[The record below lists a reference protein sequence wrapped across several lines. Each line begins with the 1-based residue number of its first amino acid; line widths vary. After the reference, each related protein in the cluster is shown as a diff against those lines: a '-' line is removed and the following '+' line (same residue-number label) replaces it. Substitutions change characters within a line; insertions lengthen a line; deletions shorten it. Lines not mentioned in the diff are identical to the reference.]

1 MHTQREHAG
10 YLLGRGAQYIVIA
23 KGNQKKLHKQLK
35 ALPWKQIPL
44 QGRTARDGFEGA
56 GSYLGTSQAA
66 RYRGASHT
74 HSGGPSVIELGVL
87 FGLLVAAVLVL
98 LFVLLRR
105 RNGSTEN
112 VDGRLIEQARRLQAY
127 NDRVSYNAAS
137 VHSSS
142 PTMTDHYRP

>member
-1 MHTQREHAG
+1 M
-10 YLLGRGAQYIVIA
+10 
-23 KGNQKKLHKQLK
+23 
-35 ALPWKQIPL
+35 
-44 QGRTARDGFEGA
+44 
-56 GSYLGTSQAA
+56 
-66 RYRGASHT
+66 
-74 HSGGPSVIELGVL
+74 IELGVL

-105 RNGSTEN
+105 RNGNTEN

-137 VHSSS
+137 VDSSS

>member
-1 MHTQREHAG
+1 M
-10 YLLGRGAQYIVIA
+10 
-23 KGNQKKLHKQLK
+23 
-35 ALPWKQIPL
+35 
-44 QGRTARDGFEGA
+44 
-56 GSYLGTSQAA
+56 
-66 RYRGASHT
+66 
-74 HSGGPSVIELGVL
+74 L

-112 VDGRLIEQARRLQAY
+112 VDGRLIEQARRVQAY
-127 NDRVSYNAAS
+127 NDRVSYNARS

>member
-1 MHTQREHAG
+1 M
-10 YLLGRGAQYIVIA
+10 
-23 KGNQKKLHKQLK
+23 
-35 ALPWKQIPL
+35 
-44 QGRTARDGFEGA
+44 
-56 GSYLGTSQAA
+56 
-66 RYRGASHT
+66 
-74 HSGGPSVIELGVL
+74 IELGVL

-105 RNGSTEN
+105 RNGGTEN

-127 NDRVSYNAAS
+127 NDRVSYNAAA

>member
-1 MHTQREHAG
+1 M
-10 YLLGRGAQYIVIA
+10 
-23 KGNQKKLHKQLK
+23 
-35 ALPWKQIPL
+35 
-44 QGRTARDGFEGA
+44 
-56 GSYLGTSQAA
+56 
-66 RYRGASHT
+66 
-74 HSGGPSVIELGVL
+74 
-87 FGLLVAAVLVL
+87 
-98 LFVLLRR
+98 LLRR